1 MDINDSSVIEKLN
14 LLIAKDRLDK
24 FQKLQIIN
32 LLPISNDIN
41 DLKENLKWESWNSS
55 FSDSKLV
62 WISCYFFLRLFFI
75 INNCSLNNF
84 LLYFFFNI
92 DFLKFTYFCALII
105 LVGVYNN

>member
-41 DLKENLKWESWNSS
+41 DLKENLKWES
-55 FSDSKLV
+55 
-62 WISCYFFLRLFFI
+62 
-75 INNCSLNNF
+75 
-84 LLYFFFNI
+84 
-92 DFLKFTYFCALII
+92 
-105 LVGVYNN
+105 